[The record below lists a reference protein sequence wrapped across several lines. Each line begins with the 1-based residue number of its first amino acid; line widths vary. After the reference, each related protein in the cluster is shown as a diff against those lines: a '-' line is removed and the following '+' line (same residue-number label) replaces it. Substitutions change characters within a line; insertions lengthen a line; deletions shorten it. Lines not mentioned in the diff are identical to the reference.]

1 MCTIRHYIRDFVFFS
16 CLFFSVLSFLRNVAL
31 ISIRDLLSVQFSGA
45 RMHNRVLGLGVRCC
59 SAERRA
65 WAWAGRSRRARQ
77 EK

>member
-16 CLFFSVLSFLRNVAL
+16 CLVFSFLSFLRNVAL

-45 RMHNRVLGLGVRCC
+45 RMHNRVLGLGVTLLQ
-59 SAERRA
+59 RREESV
-65 WAWAGRSRRARQ
+65 GVGG